1 MDLFPPYGDSI
12 RVTSPSHVSA
22 ETEPLIDRLRRAT
35 IGRYDIYAELGSGGM
50 ASVFL
55 ALDLALDRK
64 VAIKVLAPNLAS
76 AADNV
81 TRFRREAKVAA
92 ALDHPNIIGILAVGE
107 DPALAFFVMKYVE
120 GSTLDSVIASEGA
133 QSVAFARSVLAT
145 TARALHY
152 AHQRG
157 VIHRDVKPANLMLD
171 LEGRLIITDFGIAKM
186 EDAQGLTI
194 TGSVIGTPYYMSP
207 EQFNGLPVSGATDQY
222 ALGVVAYE
230 LLTGLQPYRGRTVGE
245 VMRGHLFD
253 PIPSVRSE
261 QPEVPE
267 ALDAAVT
274 RMLAKSAE
282 DRFATL
288 EDAARAIESGG
299 GLDESLVRTHIIEL
313 ARSGARLRPEMHV
326 PVSPSP
332 AVRARVAPAAA
343 AAAATTVITQPPR
356 RRVLAALVTVAIVVG
371 AVGATAAL
379 RPDLLGLGGGSESAA
394 DSATLSPQILTEPA
408 PDTGTQ
414 NVAAAPDSTPV
425 QSTPAASAPVEAPR
439 VAPTPSPTR
448 RNGGRVLD
456 VMSARREQRASERAA
471 SNSPPPQETVTPPP
485 APVVVAD
492 TPRTA
497 APVLEP
503 EPEPV
508 TSRSV
513 IIGSNVP
520 LSVLRVN
527 GGPAIPARRIREHQL
542 PLGRVHL
549 TVTAPGCVPFDT
561 TIIVVA
567 GPPIRIGNRPT
578 DCRSSI
584 P

>member
-1 MDLFPPYGDSI
+1 M
-12 RVTSPSHVSA
+12 VTSPPHWTA
-22 ETEPLIDRLRRAT
+22 ETEPLIERLRRAT

-120 GSTLDSVIASEGA
+120 GSTLDSVIAAEGA
-133 QSVAFARSVLAT
+133 QSVPFARSVLAT

-222 ALGVVAYE
+222 ALGVVAFE

-267 ALDAAVT
+267 ALDAVVM
-274 RMLAKSAE
+274 RMLAKRAE

-288 EDAARAIESGG
+288 EEAARAIELGG
-299 GLDESLVRTHIIEL
+299 GQDESLVRTHIMEL

-332 AVRARVAPAAA
+332 AVRGRVGAAGPAGAAA
-343 AAAATTVITQPPR
+343 PVGSAATTVVTRPPR
-356 RRVLAALVTVAIVVG
+356 RRVTAALVTLAIAIG

-379 RPDLLGLGGGSESAA
+379 RPDLLGIGAVDESVA
-394 DSATLSPQILTEPA
+394 DSLASSVPVEPSPA
-408 PDTGTQ
+408 PDTSGKIASAVLDTPPRER
-414 NVAAAPDSTPV
+414 VAAAPAPVPTSATTPASTSA
-425 QSTPAASAPVEAPR
+425 STPARQS
-439 VAPTPSPTR
+439 
-448 RNGGRVLD
+448 GGALRD
-456 VMSARREQRASERAA
+456 AIRARREQQAA
-471 SNSPPPQETVTPPP
+471 QPTAP
-485 APVVVAD
+485 APVPVVSVD

-497 APVLEP
+497 PPTPAPPTTGRV
-503 EPEPV
+503 
-508 TSRSV
+508 R
-513 IIGSNVP
+513 IGSNIP
-520 LSVLRVN
+520 LSYMRVN
-527 GGPAIPARRIREHQL
+527 NGPVIPARPVREHELPAGLVRIRIS
-542 PLGRVHL
+542 
-549 TVTAPGCVPFDT
+549 APGCVDFDS
-561 TIIVVA
+561 TITVVA
-567 GPPIRIGNRPT
+567 GIRLRIGNRP
-578 DCRSSI
+578 DC
-584 P
+584 